1 MEIMQAYQT
10 QLARYEAFWN
20 RENTDRCV
28 LNFTAPK
35 EGAAP
40 FRKPKSLE
48 EKWLDEDY
56 VLDSFRHYRENTAFV
71 AEAIP
76 TLFTN
81 LGPGCLSACI
91 GGNYDL
97 AEGTV
102 WMDRRPIIDDWENL
116 PSIEFDENSE
126 MWQHLLRL
134 QKKFMTDPSVY
145 FTMTDLGG
153 TMDILAS
160 LRSSENLLYD
170 LYDDPEAVKELS
182 ARINRMWLKAY
193 DQQVETV
200 RKAGLPFDTW
210 LKIPSAKP
218 WFPLQCD
225 FSYMISPE
233 HFEEFV
239 LPDVTEQA
247 RHIERP
253 VWHLDGVGELAH
265 LDMILDLPGLAGI
278 QWAPGAG
285 QAPEWD
291 EKWFPVYRKIQDK
304 KVNLIL
310 RRGASE
316 KDPKGMEKLIKT
328 IDPAGTYIS
337 AVFSCEEK
345 AAEMAENIEKWS
357 K

>member
-1 MEIMQAYQT
+1 MKEYQA
-10 QLARYEAFWN
+10 QLAKYEAFWN

-35 EGAAP
+35 ANATP
-40 FRKPKSLE
+40 FRKPKNLE
-48 EKWLDEDY
+48 EKWLDENY

-102 WMDRRPIIDDWENL
+102 WLDRRPVIEDWEDC
-116 PSIEFDENSE
+116 PPIEFDENSE

-134 QKKFMTDPSVY
+134 QNKFMTDPSVF
-145 FTMTDLGG
+145 FTITDLGG
-153 TMDILAS
+153 TLDILAA

-170 LYDDPEAVKELS
+170 LYDDPEAVKEYT
-182 ARINRMWLKAY
+182 ARINRMWLQAY

-210 LKIPSAKP
+210 MKIPSAKP
-218 WFPLQCD
+218 WYPLQCD

-239 LPDVTEQA
+239 LPHITEQA

-253 VWHLDGVGELAH
+253 VWHLDGVGELA
-265 LDMILDLPGLAGI
+265 MILDLPGLVGI

-316 KDPKGMEKLIKT
+316 KDVKGMEKLIKT

-345 AAEMAENIEKWS
+345 AQEMAENIEKWS

>member
-1 MEIMQAYQT
+1 MENYQAR
-10 QLARYEAFWN
+10 LAKYEAFWN

-28 LNFTAPK
+28 LNFRGPK
-35 EGAAP
+35 ANATP
-40 FRKPKSLE
+40 FRRPKNLE
-48 EKWLDEDY
+48 EKWLDENY
-56 VLDSFRHYRENTAFV
+56 VLDNFRHYRENTAFV
-71 AEAIP
+71 AEAVP
-76 TLFTN
+76 SLFTN

-97 AEGTV
+97 ADGTV
-102 WMDRRPIIDDWENL
+102 WLDRRPVIDDWEDM
-116 PSIEFDENSE
+116 PKIEFDENSE
-126 MWQHLLRL
+126 MWQHILRL
-134 QKKFMTDPSVY
+134 QNKFMTDPSVL
-145 FTMTDLGG
+145 FTITDLGG
-153 TMDILAS
+153 TLDVLAA

-182 ARINRMWLKAY
+182 ARINKMWLKAY

-200 RKAGLPFDTW
+200 RKAGIPFDTW
-210 LKIPSAKP
+210 MSIPSAKP
-218 WFPLQCD
+218 WYPLQCD

-239 LPDVTEQA
+239 LPDVLEQA

-265 LDMILDLPGLAGI
+265 LDMILDIPGLVGI

-304 KVNLIL
+304 KKNVIL

-316 KDPKGMEKLIKT
+316 KDPEGVERLIKT

-337 AVFSCEEK
+337 AAFSCEEK
-345 AAEMAENIEKWS
+345 AQEMAENIERWS

>member
-1 MEIMQAYQT
+1 MEKYQA

-35 EGAAP
+35 ANATP
-40 FRKPKSLE
+40 FRKPKNLE

-56 VLDSFRHYRENTAFV
+56 VLDHFRHYRENTAFV

-102 WMDRRPIIDDWENL
+102 WLDRRPVIDDWEDL
-116 PSIEFDENSE
+116 PNIEFDENSE

-134 QKKFMTDPSVY
+134 QNKFTTDPGVI

-153 TMDILAS
+153 TLDILAA

-170 LYDDPEAVKELS
+170 LYDDPEAVKALS
-182 ARINRMWLKAY
+182 AHINKMWLKAY
-193 DQQVETV
+193 DQQVETI

-218 WFPLQCD
+218 WYPLQCD

-239 LPDVTEQA
+239 LPDITEQA
-247 RHIERP
+247 RHMERP

-291 EKWFPVYRKIQDK
+291 EKWFPIYRKIQDK

-316 KDPKGMEKLIKT
+316 KDVKGMEKLIKT
-328 IDPAGTYIS
+328 VDPAGTYIS

-345 AAEMAENIEKWS
+345 ALEMADNIARWS
-357 K
+357 E

>member
-1 MEIMQAYQT
+1 MEKYQAR
-10 QLARYEAFWN
+10 LAKYEAFWN

-28 LNFTAPK
+28 LNFRGPK
-35 EGAAP
+35 ANATP
-40 FRKPKSLE
+40 FRRPKNLE
-48 EKWLDEDY
+48 EKWLDENY
-56 VLDSFRHYRENTAFV
+56 VLDNFRHYRENTAFV
-71 AEAIP
+71 AEAVP
-76 TLFTN
+76 ALFTN

-91 GGNYDL
+91 GGNYEL
-97 AEGTV
+97 ADGTV
-102 WMDRRPIIDDWENL
+102 WLDRRPVIDDWENL
-116 PSIEFDENSE
+116 PKIEFDENSE

-134 QKKFMTDPSVY
+134 QNKFMTDPGVL
-145 FTMTDLGG
+145 FTITDLGG
-153 TMDILAS
+153 TLDVLAA
-160 LRSSENLLYD
+160 LRSSKNLLYD

-182 ARINRMWLKAY
+182 ARINKMWLKAY

-210 LKIPSAKP
+210 MSIPSAKP
-218 WFPLQCD
+218 WYPLQCD

-239 LPDVTEQA
+239 LPDVLEQA
-247 RHIERP
+247 RHMDRP

-265 LDMILDLPGLAGI
+265 LDMILDIPGLVGI

-304 KVNLIL
+304 KKNVIL

-316 KDPKGMEKLIKT
+316 KDPEGVERLIKT

-337 AVFSCEEK
+337 ASFSCEAK
-345 AAEMAENIEKWS
+345 AVEMAENIERWS

>member
-1 MEIMQAYQT
+1 MKDYQAQF
-10 QLARYEAFWN
+10 AKYEAFWN

-35 EGAAP
+35 VGASP
-40 FRKPKSLE
+40 FRKPKNLE
-48 EKWLDEDY
+48 QKWTDGDY
-56 VLDSFRHYRENTAFV
+56 VLDAFRHYRENTAFV
-71 AEAIP
+71 AEAVP

-102 WMDRRPIIDDWENL
+102 WMDRRPIIDDWGKL
-116 PSIEFDENSE
+116 PSIEFDESSE
-126 MWQHLLRL
+126 MWQFVVNL
-134 QKKFMTDPSVY
+134 QRKFMTDPSVY

-153 TMDILAS
+153 ILDVLAS
-160 LRSSENLLYD
+160 LRSSEALLYD
-170 LYDDPEAVKELS
+170 LYDDPEAVKDLS
-182 ARINRMWLKAY
+182 ARITQMWLTAL
-193 DQQVETV
+193 DQQLDTV
-200 RKAGLPFDTW
+200 RKAGIPYDTW
-210 LKIPSAKP
+210 LKIPSAKT
-218 WFPLQCD
+218 WYPLQCD
-225 FSYMISPE
+225 FCYMISPS

-239 LPDVTEQA
+239 LPDVLEQA

-265 LDMILDLPGLAGI
+265 LDMILDIPGLAGI

-291 EKWFPVYRKIQDK
+291 EKWFPIYRKIQDK

-316 KDPKGMEKLIKT
+316 KDPKGMERLIKT

-345 AAEMAENIEKWS
+345 AVEMAENIERWS

>member
-1 MEIMQAYQT
+1 MENYQAR
-10 QLARYEAFWN
+10 LAKYEAFWN

-28 LNFTAPK
+28 LNFRGPK
-35 EGAAP
+35 ANATP
-40 FRKPKSLE
+40 FRRPKNLE
-48 EKWLDEDY
+48 EKWLDENY
-56 VLDSFRHYRENTAFV
+56 VLDNFRHYRENTAFV
-71 AEAIP
+71 AEAVP
-76 TLFTN
+76 SLFTN

-91 GGNYDL
+91 GGNYEL
-97 AEGTV
+97 ADGTV
-102 WMDRRPIIDDWENL
+102 WLDRRPVIDDWEHL
-116 PSIEFDENSE
+116 PKIEFDENSE

-134 QKKFMTDPSVY
+134 QNKFMTDPSVL
-145 FTMTDLGG
+145 FTITDLGG
-153 TMDILAS
+153 TLDVLAS

-170 LYDDPEAVKELS
+170 LYDDPEAVKDLS
-182 ARINRMWLKAY
+182 ARINQMWLKAY

-210 LKIPSAKP
+210 MNIPSAKP
-218 WFPLQCD
+218 WYPLQCD

-239 LPDVTEQA
+239 LPDVLEQA

-265 LDMILDLPGLAGI
+265 LDMILEIPGLVGI

-304 KVNLIL
+304 KKNVIL

-316 KDPKGMEKLIKT
+316 KDPEGVERLIKT

-337 AVFSCEEK
+337 ASFSCEAK
-345 AAEMAENIEKWS
+345 AVEMAENIERWS